1 MSLPSDDFST
11 VRPIRRWNRLLQ
23 ALLAIG
29 LAVMINFLAS
39 QSSFRFRQDL
49 TRDHRHSLAAE
60 SVETIHTA
68 GRKSPIGAKQNRNWV
83 RALILNDNFAPSD
96 AGLRNQL
103 GKLLEAYKLESSQ
116 TGAEWFNISQISNGL
131 NQELLSEVA
140 AQHGP
145 PARTTVLILTCGN
158 RVKYINAVELVATT
172 GDQQTVF
179 RGEEAVT
186 SALLEVTEDLPAI
199 CYITRGHGELGLE
212 DAAALRGMS
221 QLARQLRNR
230 NFVLRSL
237 DLTSATEIPRD
248 ASMVLIA
255 GPQSTFSTVE
265 TELLRAYLF
274 ERNGRVLL
282 LLDPGRAHGLE
293 AVLSD
298 WAIFSPEAEL
308 QEPNPTYRTPD
319 GDIALRRLTDK
330 PHPLTRVLREQDLPL
345 IAARLRPSRFD
356 EGSAPDSTL
365 SVTPLIFTSDQSWGE
380 ADPQKQPV
388 KFDPSRD
395 QPGPVCIATAAE
407 RAAGIRK
414 GGNSSGGRLV
424 VIGTSEIASNSRIN
438 RGGNQVFLVQCAAWL
453 SDRDRAVSL
462 PSRATGVYQVNA
474 TASDFWTLAGH
485 FCFIPL
491 AVLAVGLAISV
502 WRRRS

>member
-1 MSLPSDDFST
+1 MSLPHDDFSS
-11 VRPIRRWNRLLQ
+11 VRPMRRWNRLTQ
-23 ALLAIG
+23 AALAIG

-39 QSSFRFRQDL
+39 KSSFRFREDL

-60 SVETIHTA
+60 SVQTIQSA
-68 GRKSPIGAKQNRNWV
+68 GLKGPIGAKQNKRWV
-83 RALILNDNFAPSD
+83 RALILNDNFAEGD
-96 AGLRNQL
+96 VGLRNQL
-103 GKLLEAYKLESSQ
+103 GKLLEAYKLESSRM
-116 TGAEWFNISQISNGL
+116 GAEWFGISQISNGL
-131 NQELLSEVA
+131 NQEILSEVA

-145 PARTTVLILTCGN
+145 PARTTVLILTCEN
-158 RVKYINAVELVATT
+158 RVKYVNAAELVATSE
-172 GDQQTVF
+172 DQRVVF
-179 RGEEAVT
+179 RGEEVVT
-186 SALLEVTEDLPAI
+186 SALLEVTEDQAAV

-212 DAAALRGMS
+212 DTSALRGMS
-221 QLARQLRNR
+221 QFSRLMRSR

-237 DLTSATEIPRD
+237 DLTTAAEIPHD
-248 ASMVLIA
+248 ASMILVA
-255 GPQSTFSTVE
+255 GPQTAFSTAE
-265 TELLRAYLF
+265 MELLRTYLF
-274 ERNGRVLL
+274 ERNGRVLM
-282 LLDPGRAHGLE
+282 LLDPGRSHGLE
-293 AVLSD
+293 IILSD

-308 QEPNPTYRTPD
+308 QEPDPTYRTPD

-330 PHPLTRVLREQDLPL
+330 PHPLTRVLREQDLPI

-356 EGSAPDSTL
+356 EGSTPDSTL
-365 SVTPLIFTSDQSWGE
+365 SVTPLIFTSDKSWGE
-380 ADPQKQPV
+380 ADPEKQPI
-388 KFDPSRD
+388 KYDPNRD

-424 VIGTSEIASNSRIN
+424 VIGSSEIAANARIN
-438 RGGNQVFLVQCAAWL
+438 RGGNQAFLVQCAAWL

-474 TASDFWTLAGH
+474 TASDFWTLAWR

-491 AVLAVGLAISV
+491 TVLALGLAISI

>member
-1 MSLPSDDFST
+1 MSLPHDDFSS
-11 VRPIRRWNRLLQ
+11 VRPVRRWNRFTQ
-23 ALLAIG
+23 AALAIG

-39 QSSFRFRQDL
+39 KSSFRFREDL

-60 SVETIHTA
+60 SVETIQSA
-68 GRKSPIGAKQNRNWV
+68 GRKSPIGAKQNKRWV
-83 RALILNDNFAPSD
+83 RALILNDNFSEGD

-103 GKLLEAYKLESSQ
+103 GKLLEAYKLESSRM
-116 TGAEWFNISQISNGL
+116 GAEWFGISQISNGL

-145 PARTTVLILTCGN
+145 PARTTVLILICEN
-158 RVKYINAVELVATT
+158 RVKYVNAAELVATNE
-172 GDQQTVF
+172 DQRVVF
-179 RGEEAVT
+179 RGEEVVT
-186 SALLEVTEDLPAI
+186 SALLEVAEDQAAV

-212 DAAALRGMS
+212 DASALRGMS
-221 QLARQLRNR
+221 QFSRLMRNR
-230 NFVLRSL
+230 NFVLRSF
-237 DLTSATEIPRD
+237 DLTTAAEIPHD
-248 ASMVLIA
+248 ASMILVA
-255 GPQSTFSTVE
+255 GPQTAFSTAE
-265 TELLRAYLF
+265 MELLRTYLF
-274 ERNGRVLL
+274 ERNGRVLM
-282 LLDPGRAHGLE
+282 LLDPGRNHGLE
-293 AVLSD
+293 TILSD

-308 QEPNPTYRTPD
+308 QEPDPTYRTPD

-356 EGSAPDSTL
+356 EGSTPDSTL
-365 SVTPLIFTSDQSWGE
+365 SVTPLIFTSDKSWGE

-388 KFDPSRD
+388 KYDLNRD

-424 VIGTSEIASNSRIN
+424 VIGSSEIAANARIN
-438 RGGNQVFLVQCAAWL
+438 RGGNQAFLVQCAAWL

-462 PSRATGVYQVNA
+462 PTRTTGVFQVNA
-474 TASDFWTLAGH
+474 TASDFWTLAWR

-491 AVLAVGLAISV
+491 TVLALGLAISI

>member
-1 MSLPSDDFST
+1 MSKPQDDFSI
-11 VRPIRRWNRLLQ
+11 VRPIRRWNRAIQ
-23 ALLAIG
+23 AFLAIG

-39 QSSFRFRQDL
+39 QSSFRFREDL
-49 TRDHRHSLAAE
+49 TRDHRHSLAVE
-60 SVETIHTA
+60 SVETIRAA
-68 GRKSPIGAKQNRNWV
+68 GRKSPLGAKQNKNWV
-83 RALILNDNFAPSD
+83 RALVLSDNFAEGD

-103 GKLLEAYKLESSQ
+103 SKLLEAYKLEASQ
-116 TGAEWFNISQISNGL
+116 TGSEWFNISQISNGL

-158 RVKYINAVELVATT
+158 RVKYVNAAELVATN
-172 GDQQTVF
+172 DQRIVF

-186 SALLEVTEDLPAI
+186 SALLEVTEDQAAI

-212 DAAALRGMS
+212 DASALRGMS
-221 QLARQLRNR
+221 QLSRQLRNR

-237 DLTSATEIPRD
+237 DLTTAAEIPRD
-248 ASMVLIA
+248 ASMILIA
-255 GPQSTFSTVE
+255 GPQTTFSTAE
-265 TELLRAYLF
+265 AELLRTYLF
-274 ERNGRVLL
+274 ERNGRVLML
-282 LLDPGRAHGLE
+282 LEPGRVHGLE
-293 AVLSD
+293 VVLSD
-298 WAIFSPEAEL
+298 WAVFSPDAEL
-308 QEPNPTYRTPD
+308 QEPDPTYRTPD

-345 IAARLRPSRFD
+345 IAARIRPSRFD
-356 EGSAPDSTL
+356 EGSTPDSTL

-424 VIGTSEIASNSRIN
+424 VIGTSEIAANSRIN
-438 RGGNQVFLVQCAAWL
+438 RGGNQAFIVQCAAWL

-462 PSRATGVYQVNA
+462 PSRSTGVYQVNA
-474 TASDFWTLAGH
+474 TASDFWTLAWR

-491 AVLAVGLAISV
+491 SVLAVGLAISI